1 MNNPED
7 QRIEMER
14 GAAEFEKLLEQ
25 LDRLSSAHK
34 KTGPQSDEGKKFKDL
49 KQARG

>member
-7 QRIEMER
+7 QGIEMER

-25 LDRLSSAHK
+25 LDRLSTAHE
-34 KTGPQSDEGKKFKDL
+34 KTGPQSDDGKKLKD